1 MNLRFTIENEFK
13 PEIRVLRF
21 NNEPREPRGL
31 T

>member
-1 MNLRFTIENEFK
+1 MNLRFTTKNESK
-13 PEIRVLRF
+13 PEVQVLRF